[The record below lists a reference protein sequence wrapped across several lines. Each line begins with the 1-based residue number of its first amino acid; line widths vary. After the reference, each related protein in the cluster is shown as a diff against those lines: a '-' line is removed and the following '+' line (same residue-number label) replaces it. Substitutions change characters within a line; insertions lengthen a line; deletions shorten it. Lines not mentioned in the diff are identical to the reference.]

1 MKSLLN
7 VPFSPLSL
15 LPSFLSYPGN
25 DKPFFSEYIINDKN
39 IKKKKKEYLPGRGM
53 VGTHFK
59 SLGKHVLSRWRKV
72 NRGWLLPK
80 SL

>member
-7 VPFSPLSL
+7 VPFSLLSL

-25 DKPFFSEYIINDKN
+25 DKPSFSEYIINDKN

-53 VGTHFK
+53 VYTHFK
-59 SLGKHVLSRWRKV
+59 SLGKHVLSGWRKV

>member
-39 IKKKKKEYLPGRGM
+39 IKKKKKNIYQ
-53 VGTHFK
+53 VGE
-59 SLGKHVLSRWRKV
+59 W
-72 NRGWLLPK
+72 
-80 SL
+80 